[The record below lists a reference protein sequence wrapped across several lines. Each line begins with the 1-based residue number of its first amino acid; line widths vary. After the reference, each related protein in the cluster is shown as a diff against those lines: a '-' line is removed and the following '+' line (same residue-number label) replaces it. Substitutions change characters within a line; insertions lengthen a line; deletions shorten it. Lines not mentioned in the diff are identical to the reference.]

1 MSPASLDDHA
11 DGVLIEPDGEGEAS
25 ACPTARTTRDGG
37 RGRERLERLL
47 ASRRVAPIVAH
58 LREPLYRNGYLLL
71 INAGATSGLGLIFWA
86 LAAHAYTA
94 EVVGINSAAI
104 AAITLLTSLAKL
116 ELNFTLIRYIPL
128 SGRATPRLIAGIY
141 ALVLVLAALAGTLFV
156 VAASRKLLP
165 VNFIGRGGIPA
176 LLFVPLLV
184 LWCLFNIQDSVLIGL
199 RRVVWVPVENALF
212 SITKAGLLL
221 ALAGALPATGIF
233 VAHAGTAAI
242 ATLPVN
248 AFVFGWVLR
257 RDTSRRATPR
267 APYTLRELT
276 RYTAG
281 EYGGTLAAMIG
292 AGTPPLIV
300 TAMLGAKAGAYFYI
314 PWIISSAFGMLSANM
329 SMSLTVE
336 GVLDEHHFATMARA
350 MLAHVVKLIAGVSV
364 VLMLGAPLLLQL
376 MGHEY
381 VAHGTT
387 LLRLLALAEIPNS
400 IVVIYFGIA
409 RVQRRTR
416 DIAQI
421 QAGICVLFLTLL
433 FTLLPIYGVAG
444 AGVAAVATQST
455 ASVALCLTRLRPLL
469 RPRRG
474 APVTLP
480 DA

>member
-1 MSPASLDDHA
+1 MSPASLDDRA
-11 DGVLIEPDGEGEAS
+11 DGVLIDGAEDGQRLDDPVPPMSVTGGA
-25 ACPTARTTRDGG
+25 ARARFG
-37 RGRERLERLL
+37 RLL
-47 ASRRVAPIVAH
+47 ASRPVAPIAAH

-86 LAAHAYTA
+86 LAAHAYSA

-104 AAITLLTSLAKL
+104 AAITLLTSLSKL

-128 SGRATPRLIAGIY
+128 SGRATPRLIAGVY
-141 ALVLVLAALAGTLFV
+141 ALVLALAALSGTLFV
-156 VAASRKLLP
+156 VAASLHILP
-165 VNFIGRGGIPA
+165 VNFIGRGGIPP

-199 RRVVWVPVENALF
+199 RQVVWVPVENALF
-212 SITKAGLLL
+212 SLTKAGLLL
-221 ALAGALPATGIF
+221 ALASALPTTGIF

-257 RDTSRRATPR
+257 RNGCRAQPR
-267 APYTLRELT
+267 EPYTLRDLV

-281 EYGGTLAAMIG
+281 EYGGTLAAMIA

-336 GVLDEHHFATMARA
+336 GVLDEGRLATLTRE
-350 MLAHVVKLIAGVSV
+350 MLAHVLKLIAAVSLFLIV
-364 VLMLGAPLLLQL
+364 SAPLLLRL
-376 MGHEY
+376 MGTAY
-381 VAHGTT
+381 VAHGTP

-400 IVVIYFGIA
+400 VMVVYFGVA

-416 DIAQI
+416 EIAQT
-421 QAGICVLFLTLL
+421 QAWVCVVFLSLL
-433 FTLLPIYGVAG
+433 CALLPAYGIAG
-444 AGVAAVATQST
+444 AGLAAVGSQS
-455 ASVALCLTRLRPLL
+455 AAAVLLFFTRLRPLL
-469 RPRRG
+469 WRQP
-474 APVTLP
+474 AS
-480 DA
+480 